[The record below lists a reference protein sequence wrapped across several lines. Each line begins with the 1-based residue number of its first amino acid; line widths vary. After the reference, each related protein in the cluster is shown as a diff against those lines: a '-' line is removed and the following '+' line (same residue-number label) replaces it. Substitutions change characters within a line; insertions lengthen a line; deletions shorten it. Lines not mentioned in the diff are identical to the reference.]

1 MQSGGEFQIAVMKKL
16 NELQENSKHFNELR
30 NKINEQKEHFTKETE
45 TLKRNQT
52 EILELKNSNKM
63 KNEL

>member
-1 MQSGGEFQIAVMKKL
+1 MKKL